1 MTGAPELDIDL
12 SRLPLAAVVVDIVYV
27 PLDTPLLVAARRR
40 GNRTVDGLGML
51 LHQGRP
57 GFEAWFGTPV
67 RVTRELRAAV
77 LTTLMGRDRPAV
89 TAMIVLGLT
98 GSIGMGK
105 STAAGML
112 RRLGVRL
119 FDADAVVHRLLGPGG
134 KAVAA
139 VEALFPGVR
148 DETGAID
155 RRRLGQRVFGDPAA
169 LRRLEA
175 ILHPMVRQAETRFVG
190 RRGRAAKASSCSTSR
205 SCMRPARLSACD
217 YVLVVSAPARVQR
230 ERVMRRPGMTE
241 SRFASILRAQMPDR
255 EKRRRADF
263 VVPTGLGRG
272 LTFRRLRR
280 VVAELRHGAATPG
293 RAAHR
298 KGGRRCAKS

>member
-1 MTGAPELDIDL
+1 
-12 SRLPLAAVVVDIVYV
+12 
-27 PLDTPLLVAARRR
+27 
-40 GNRTVDGLGML
+40 
-51 LHQGRP
+51 
-57 GFEAWFGTPV
+57 
-67 RVTRELRAAV
+67 
-77 LTTLMGRDRPAV
+77 
-89 TAMIVLGLT
+89 MIVLGLT

-105 STAAGML
+105 STAAATL

-119 FDADAVVHRLLGPGG
+119 FDADAMVHELLGPGG
-134 KAVAA
+134 EAVEA
-139 VEALFPGVR
+139 VEALFPGAR

-155 RRRLGQRVFGDPAA
+155 RRLVGQRVFGDPAA

-175 ILHPMVRQAETRFVG
+175 ILHPLVRRAETRFVG
-190 RRGRAAKASSCSTSR
+190 QARARRESLVVLDIPLLYETGAPDRV
-205 SCMRPARLSACD
+205 D

-280 VVAELRHGAATPG
+280 VVAGLRHENATRGNAA
-293 RAAHR
+293 RHKR
-298 KGGRRCAKS
+298 SGGQCGKS